1 MTYKHLKSFL
11 KANTISYADN
21 FFDLI
26 PKNIKSK
33 IILAVGN
40 RASEASAY
48 LSSIMSNMEIAHS
61 RYIDIPTLELKDR
74 FIKYGVTAD
83 TSELTAL
90 ADRIIKKCSKNIST
104 AELCFILALELLAD
118 EGEYLILEMS
128 DEMFMRIF
136 SGSSF
141 SAHTVI
147 LTTLDDALTKKQAN
161 LISLTTANIFT
172 LSEQDDFDY
181 ISQQT
186 NENGVRIT
194 YSSGNKTV
202 KFRSDLFGTVFYYN
216 VQEFYIKSFDLNN
229 ILPACLAVECA
240 RALFNAPLPL
250 LQIGLKSTK
259 LPRDI
264 ELFRLSPTILLCER
278 KDFSLDHHLKF
289 RVVTESDEILRPTE
303 NTLFCGNIEFKKK
316 TKNAVK

>member
-11 KANTISYADN
+11 KANTVSYADN

-33 IILAVGN
+33 IILAVGS

-61 RYIDIPTLELKDR
+61 RYIDIPSLELKDR
-74 FIKYGVTAD
+74 FIKSGVMAD

-104 AELCFILALELLAD
+104 AELCFVLALELLAD

-128 DEMFMRIF
+128 DGMFMRIF

-141 SAHTVI
+141 SARTVI

-161 LISLTTANIFT
+161 LISLPTANIFT

-181 ISQQT
+181 ISSKT
-186 NENGVRIT
+186 TENGAKIT
-194 YSSGNKTV
+194 YTSHNKTV

-216 VQEFYIKSFDLNN
+216 LQEFYIKSFDLNN
-229 ILPACLAVECA
+229 ILPACLAIECA
-240 RALFNAPLPL
+240 RALFKAPLNI
-250 LQIGLKSTK
+250 LQSGLKNAT
-259 LPRDI
+259 LPQDI
-264 ELFRLSPTILLCER
+264 ELYSLSPTVLLSER
-278 KDFSLDHHLKF
+278 TDFCLDHVLKF
-289 RVVTESDEILRPTE
+289 LVVTEADAIIPPNE
-303 NTLFCGNIEFKKK
+303 NTIFCGNREFLDKI
-316 TKNAVK
+316 KNAVR